1 MNEEKSKPEE
11 LKRQI
16 WEPAGVI
23 SVSDQP
29 GNDYGT
35 EPHESK
41 KGGQITLEVEE
52 AFHNKGLM
60 ETIAGKTLNNTSKS
74 DKIQS

>member
-11 LKRQI
+11 LKRQL
-16 WEPAGVI
+16 WESAGVI
-23 SVSDQP
+23 SVTGQTGD
-29 GNDYGT
+29 DYGS

-60 ETIAGKTLNNTSKS
+60 EGASQNTSKS
-74 DKIQS
+74 DKMQS

>member
-11 LKRQI
+11 LKRQL

-29 GNDYGT
+29 GKDYGV

-41 KGGQITLEVEE
+41 KRGQIKLEVEE

-60 ETIAGKTLNNTSKS
+60 ENLSENTSKPGQ
-74 DKIQS
+74 IQP

>member
-29 GNDYGT
+29 EKDYGV

-41 KGGQITLEVEE
+41 KGGQITLEVEA

-60 ETIAGKTLNNTSKS
+60 ENLSGSTSKPGET
-74 DKIQS
+74 QP